1 MFSSFLR
8 KRIPEISVFHNPSSP
23 PSIKAVQL
31 LRSAVSN
38 PYPPPTTPDTT
49 KPNPPLTFDLTV
61 VESFPTTDQLSTI
74 LSYLTPSRTTKSKL
88 ASTTFISSHPSS
100 PPLTERPENLHDIAE
115 LAKTNLSAVKWPI
128 VVDWAEGK
136 ACVGDVEC
144 VKALLE
150 GLRRRRDG
158 EGGKGGGEVDK
169 PKGWFA

>member
-38 PYPPPTTPDTT
+38 PYPPDTT

-61 VESFPTTDQLSTI
+61 VESFPTTDQLRTI
-74 LSYLTPSRTTKSKL
+74 LSYLTPSRTTTTPKSKL

-100 PPLTERPENLHDIAE
+100 PQLTERPENLHDIAE
-115 LAKTNLSAVKWPI
+115 LAKTNSSAVKWPI
-128 VVDWAEGK
+128 VVDWAGGK

-158 EGGKGGGEVDK
+158 E
-169 PKGWFA
+169 